1 MKRKAPMKT
10 ILFLSLSITALV
22 LAGCSTS
29 TDGEESGYTLIDAEE
44 LAAMIDERGETF
56 LLVNTHIP
64 FEGNLPSTDLSVPFD
79 EINQNLDQFP
89 ADKDAE
95 IVLYCRSDRMSRIAA
110 EELVEAGYTNLKML
124 TGGMVAWQNAGLSL
138 EMEP

>member
-124 TGGMVAWQNAGLSL
+124 TGGMVAWQNAGMSL

>member
-1 MKRKAPMKT
+1 MKRKAPMKK

-29 TDGEESGYTLIDAEE
+29 TDGEEGGYALIDAEE

-64 FEGNLPSTDLSVPFD
+64 FEGNIPSTDLSVPFD

-124 TGGMVAWQNAGLSL
+124 TGGMVA
-138 EMEP
+138 

>member
-1 MKRKAPMKT
+1 MKRKAPMKK

-29 TDGEESGYTLIDAEE
+29 TDGEEGGYALIDAEE
-44 LAAMIDERGETF
+44 LASMIDERGETF

-124 TGGMVAWQNAGLSL
+124 TGGMVAWQNAGLPL

>member
-1 MKRKAPMKT
+1 MKRKVPMKK

-29 TDGEESGYTLIDAEE
+29 TDGEEGGYALIDAEE

-64 FEGNLPSTDLSVPFD
+64 FEGNIPSTDFSVPFD

-138 EMEP
+138 EMEL